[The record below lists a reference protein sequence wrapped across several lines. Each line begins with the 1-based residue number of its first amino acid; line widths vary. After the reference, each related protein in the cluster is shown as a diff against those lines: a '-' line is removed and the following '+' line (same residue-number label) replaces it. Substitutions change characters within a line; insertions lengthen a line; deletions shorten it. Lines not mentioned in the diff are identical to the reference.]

1 MGPKY
6 SSMLAVSLD
15 REEIEEGKK
24 NHESQSGQGI
34 LHKHLEKAKEMNR
47 CYFDCCRDYDASQIA
62 AEKVVRSKVLQHPK
76 INQLLVP
83 TVYRIRI

>member
-24 NHESQSGQGI
+24 TTNHN
-34 LHKHLEKAKEMNR
+34 LDKE
-47 CYFDCCRDYDASQIA
+47 FS
-62 AEKVVRSKVLQHPK
+62 
-76 INQLLVP
+76 INTWRKQ
-83 TVYRIRI
+83 RR

>member
-1 MGPKY
+1 
-6 SSMLAVSLD
+6 MLAVSLD